1 MQGVTSKIKN
11 CRRCRLWKDA
21 KNAVPGEGSLN
32 TPLLFIGE
40 GPGYWED
47 IKGRPFVGRAGE
59 QLDELLSDIDLNR
72 EDVYITN
79 VVKHRPPNN
88 RDPKQD
94 EIDSCT
100 PYLEEQIKIIKPKLI
115 ITLGRHSTK
124 LLLSKIDIKVTG
136 ITKIRG
142 KILEGELYGLR
153 IKIMPT
159 FHPAAVLYNP
169 SYKSALKDDFKRI
182 RMELKKQS
190 LRGNSSHQ

>member
-1 MQGVTSKIKN
+1 MDPLSKISEEVDICKK
-11 CRRCRLWKDA
+11 CPLWANA
-21 KNAVPGEGSLN
+21 KNGVFGDGPAN
-32 TPLLFIGE
+32 AKIMFIGE
-40 GPGYWED
+40 APGSNED
-47 IKGRPFVGRAGE
+47 IQGKPFVGRAGE

-72 EDVYITN
+72 EEVYITN

-88 RDPKQD
+88 RDPRQD

-136 ITKIRG
+136 ITRIRG
-142 KILEGELYGLR
+142 KIFEGELYGLR
-153 IKIMPT
+153 IKIIPT

-169 SYKSALKDDFKRI
+169 GYKSALKDDFKHI
-182 RMELKKQS
+182 RSELNKT
-190 LRGNSSHQ
+190 

>member
-1 MQGVTSKIKN
+1 MDCQ
-11 CRRCRLWKDA
+11 RCRLWKDA

-32 TPLLFIGE
+32 ASLLFVGE

-47 IKGRPFVGRAGE
+47 IKGRPFIGRAGE

-72 EDVYITN
+72 EEVYITN

-88 RDPKQD
+88 RDPKKD
-94 EIDSCT
+94 EVDSCT
-100 PYLEEQIKIIKPKLI
+100 PYLEEQIKIIKPELI

-124 LLLSKIDIKVTG
+124 LLLSKINIKVTG

-142 KILEGELYGLR
+142 KIFEGELYGLL

-159 FHPAAVLYNP
+159 FHPAAILYNP
-169 SYKSALKDDFKRI
+169 SYKSDLKDDFKRV
-182 RMELKKQS
+182 RSELDKTKT
-190 LRGNSSHQ
+190 